1 MPTLKE
7 MVWKDEKGK
16 ETHFDIGAS
25 AEERKNWNKKVD
37 PDGDVSETTVSNLE
51 ETQASFP
58 QPVVG
63 DKQETLWGK
72 LKKWQQDCIAK
83 FGNYVLTSMVTN
95 QHLNSTSNI
104 PTSALVYLMQ
114 QAIQQNQ
121 SAINVLNTNLKV
133 EVGQAV
139 AWGATI
145 NEQLCTR
152 YGKHCDVYVRGTT
165 APKAITVNESLFSLP
180 WKIKDVQLLD
190 LECAMV
196 IWNEDFDT
204 AAPGAV
210 QYEGQYGVI
219 RVTRNSIGAKDFSF
233 HFAYECE

>member
-1 MPTLKE
+1 MTE
-7 MVWKDEKGK
+7 YFY
-16 ETHFDIGAS
+16 T
-25 AEERKNWNKKVD
+25 
-37 PDGDVSETTVSNLE
+37 DGR
-51 ETQASFP
+51 
-58 QPVVG
+58 
-63 DKQETLWGK
+63 
-72 LKKWQQDCIAK
+72 
-83 FGNYVLTSMVTN
+83 
-95 QHLNSTSNI
+95 
-104 PTSALVYLMQ
+104 
-114 QAIQQNQ
+114 
-121 SAINVLNTNLKV
+121 NTKLKV

-152 YGKHCDVYVRGTT
+152 YGEHCDVYVRGTT
-165 APKAITVNESLFSLP
+165 APKAITVNKSLFSLP
-180 WKIKDVQLLD
+180 WKIKGVQLLD

-204 AAPGAV
+204 AVPGAA